1 MNDAATTLDRLVAKA
16 GQLHSLPAVAMEVLR
31 LTDNPQVDARA
42 LKECI
47 ENDPALTG
55 KLLRVVNS
63 SLFGLSREVSDLNQA
78 LALLGTKPL
87 KLLVL
92 GFSLPS
98 GLFADIEART
108 LGRYWRHTLTK
119 AVAGREISQRFWHI
133 PGDDAFIAGLLQD
146 LGILLLLQ
154 QLGEPYARF
163 LDRVLANGLDTD
175 RLETEA
181 LGFTHTA
188 LGARLL
194 AQWHLPANLVEAVAA
209 DPRQPPADASPSQL
223 ALPKI
228 LHLAEL
234 VARLLAD
241 GQTGALAQLLDLGQD
256 YRQLP
261 RDELVSLLSDLE
273 EKVQQLAAVLSLQL
287 PGGVQY
293 VDVLAEAQRQ
303 LACVASQ
310 AAEDLLRQTPA
321 ADAAQLPEESLL
333 GDLRELA
340 QAVAG
345 VAAGTARRRPLR
357 RTPPRITAAGRCCN
371 CRLNAGYNSCP
382 DRVRQKPRPC
392 GAGRRCRIRRQ
403 GRSRP
408 AGPPGRGRDRLPPI
422 PLPAEPAAG
431 RVG

>member
-1 MNDAATTLDRLVAKA
+1 M
-16 GQLHSLPAVAMEVLR
+16 
-31 LTDNPQVDARA
+31 
-42 LKECI
+42 
-47 ENDPALTG
+47 
-55 KLLRVVNS
+55 
-63 SLFGLSREVSDLNQA
+63 
-78 LALLGTKPL
+78 

-146 LGILLLLQ
+146 LGRLLLLQ

-163 LDRVLANGLDTD
+163 LDRVLANGMETD
-175 RLETEA
+175 HLETEA

-194 AQWHLPANLVEAVAA
+194 AQWHLPANLVEAIAA
-209 DPRQPPADASPSQL
+209 DPRQPPEDASPSQL

-241 GQTGALAQLLDLGQD
+241 GQTAALAQLLDLGQD
-256 YRQLP
+256 YRQLQ
-261 RDELVSLLSDLE
+261 RDELITLLSDLE

-293 VDVLAEAQRQ
+293 VDILAERNGNWP
-303 LACVASQ
+303 AS
-310 AAEDLLRQTPA
+310 P
-321 ADAAQLPEESLL
+321 
-333 GDLRELA
+333 
-340 QAVAG
+340 V
-345 VAAGTARRRPLR
+345 RPLW
-357 RTPPRITAAGRCCN
+357 T
-371 CRLNAGYNSCP
+371 
-382 DRVRQKPRPC
+382 
-392 GAGRRCRIRRQ
+392 
-403 GRSRP
+403 
-408 AGPPGRGRDRLPPI
+408 
-422 PLPAEPAAG
+422 
-431 RVG
+431 

>member
-1 MNDAATTLDRLVAKA
+1 M
-16 GQLHSLPAVAMEVLR
+16 
-31 LTDNPQVDARA
+31 
-42 LKECI
+42 
-47 ENDPALTG
+47 
-55 KLLRVVNS
+55 
-63 SLFGLSREVSDLNQA
+63 
-78 LALLGTKPL
+78 

-154 QLGEPYARF
+154 QLGEPLPRF
-163 LDRVLANGLDTD
+163 LDRVLADGLDTD
-175 RLETEA
+175 RPETEA

-188 LGARLL
+188 LGATL
-194 AQWHLPANLVEAVAA
+194 AQWHLPANLVEAIAA

-228 LHLAEL
+228 LHMAEL

-261 RDELVSLLSDLE
+261 RDELGFAVERSGGE
-273 EKVQQLAAVLSLQL
+273 GAA
-287 PGGVQY
+287 
-293 VDVLAEAQRQ
+293 
-303 LACVASQ
+303 ACRGAF
-310 AAEDLLRQTPA
+310 API
-321 ADAAQLPEESLL
+321 
-333 GDLRELA
+333 
-340 QAVAG
+340 
-345 VAAGTARRRPLR
+345 ARRRRNTLTFWPRHSGNWPASQVRRLR
-357 RTPPRITAAGRCCN
+357 TCC
-371 CRLNAGYNSCP
+371 
-382 DRVRQKPRPC
+382 
-392 GAGRRCRIRRQ
+392 

-408 AGPPGRGRDRLPPI
+408 AIRPSCRKNHCWETSGNWPRRWPRLPPAAHPHAANHHSGAVLQLPTHREVRQLPRPDPPEAALMLCGPAMQNPPRRPI
-422 PLPAEPAAG
+422 PACSAAWA
-431 RVG
+431 RP